1 MAKKQRMSAEE
12 KDRRQRMK
20 WWQEAKFGMFI
31 HWGTYSVLG
40 RHEWVKEQEGIP
52 VEEYEALADRFK
64 PEPNAPRAWAKLARQ
79 AGMKYMVM
87 TTKHHEGFCLFDSK
101 LTDYCAPKRACGRD
115 LVKEYVAAARAEGL
129 RVGFYYSLM
138 DWRHPDGA
146 KCATDEAAR
155 QRFVKYIHGQVREL
169 CSNYGKVDVLWYDV
183 PWPLDADG
191 WESKKMNRMVRRL
204 QPDVLINNRSK
215 LPEDFS
221 TPEQNIRAEP
231 SGRGWEACMTMNGS
245 WGYHKND
252 DAWKTPKEV
261 VQNLVQCAM
270 GGGNYLLNIGPKPD
284 GGIPAPSVRI
294 LTAVGEWMKRYGHTI
309 YGAERFNG
317 QRSNWAQYTRK
328 GKTLWV
334 QCHAWPGEVMSIS
347 GLRTKVKSAK
357 LLGSR
362 GKVGIEQDRFRLRL
376 TGLPAKAPDKLVSV
390 VELECA
396 AVPIRDRLAVRI
408 GMARVKA

>member
-1 MAKKQRMSAEE
+1 MNAIPTPQSVLGDIDWFVH
-12 KDRRQRMK
+12 DR
-20 WWQEAKFGMFI
+20 FGMFI

-270 GGGNYLLNIGPKPD
+270 SGGNYLLNIGPKPD